1 MSVDILMRL
10 RNFNSKT
17 PFARDM
23 ALEAADE
30 IESLRGAIGRHK
42 KEVWGEDE
50 PQHASDIALYRAISA
65 SPVGT
70 KSKT

>member
-17 PFARDM
+17 PFAKDM

-30 IESLRGAIGRHK
+30 IESLRRAIVRHK
-42 KEVWGEDE
+42 QEVWGADE
-50 PQHASDIALYRAISA
+50 PQHASDIALYRALSTRNID
-65 SPVGT
+65 T